1 MHCQLYNSINDM
13 IKITSFTV
21 NYVMIYNNT
30 LNFVNNFVIQFKSH
44 DNDDDDD
51 CQIVQHI
58 LNNL

>member
-30 LNFVNNFVIQFKSH
+30 FVNNFVIQFKSH
-44 DNDDDDD
+44 DNDDDELMM
-51 CQIVQHI
+51 IVQHI

>member
-1 MHCQLYNSINDM
+1 M

-30 LNFVNNFVIQFKSH
+30 FVNNFVIQFKSH
-44 DNDDDDD
+44 DNDDDELMM
-51 CQIVQHI
+51 IVQHI

>member
-1 MHCQLYNSINDM
+1 M

-30 LNFVNNFVIQFKSH
+30 FVNNFVIQFKSH
-44 DNDDDDD
+44 DDDDELM
-51 CQIVQHI
+51 IVQHI